1 MLTHMWG
8 SCQALVR
15 TGRLVPGP
23 GDWTFQAHHTNQACQ
38 KSGTI
43 SPESKCRI
51 TGTNES
57 GVGNLRE
64 CEVPEGKVTSMK
76 IAVIGA
82 SGQIGAFIRDEALAR
97 GHQVTAIMRHPEKI
111 PVQDPRLHVVKAD
124 ILKDKVDEL
133 VKGHDAVISAY
144 NPGWKNPD
152 MYNQQIEGY
161 KRIISGVKESGI
173 KRLLVVGGAGS
184 LEVAPGVQVL
194 DTASFSEQ
202 VKKGVLA
209 TREVLYMLKEEKEL
223 EWTFLS
229 PPTSIAPGE
238 RTGHYRVGKDQLLKN
253 KEGESKISTP
263 DYAVAMLD
271 ELENRQHIRER
282 FTAAY

>member
-1 MLTHMWG
+1 
-8 SCQALVR
+8 
-15 TGRLVPGP
+15 
-23 GDWTFQAHHTNQACQ
+23 
-38 KSGTI
+38 
-43 SPESKCRI
+43 
-51 TGTNES
+51 
-57 GVGNLRE
+57 
-64 CEVPEGKVTSMK
+64 MK

-97 GHQVTAIMRHPEKI
+97 GHQMTAIVRHPEKI
-111 PVQDPRLHVVKAD
+111 PVQDPRLHVVEAD

-152 MYNQQIEGY
+152 MYNEQIEGY

-194 DTASFSEQ
+194 DTTSFSEQ

-209 TREVLYMLKEEKEL
+209 TREVLYMLREEKEL

-229 PPTSIAPGE
+229 PPTSIKPGE

-282 FTAAY
+282 FTVAY